1 MCYKKQMYDGLKM
14 FSGLDTAEVELGKC
28 YKKYI
33 HNAILFNFSGLF
45 VCLVVH

>member
-1 MCYKKQMYDGLKM
+1 MCYKKQMYEGLKM

-28 YKKYI
+28 NKTYI

-45 VCLVVH
+45 VVW